1 MRQNKFLK
9 TMENRYVKNYYN
21 KKQKDKLVFVAMF
34 KFYKYK
40 YIFILYF

>member
-1 MRQNKFLK
+1 
-9 TMENRYVKNYYN
+9 MENRCVKNYYN
-21 KKQKDKLVFVAMF
+21 KTQKENVVFVAML